1 MKNLVLGALLAVA
14 SSTGCIISSGS
25 SDSVVTARWQFTHLA
40 DKSPRSCPVGFAT
53 ATIVSQPTD
62 TVTHRGFGT
71 TIVDK
76 FDCADGI
83 GTISLPDDTYLVWVE
98 IESDD
103 GTQTYTQSQQTFV
116 DTSFGDATIDID
128 ILDDGGYFFLTWD
141 LVDSVSQKPLTCAEA
156 GVTSSGSVEAIST
169 NMATS
174 QKIITDKF
182 TCEDHF
188 GTTDALLAGN
198 YTVAIDALDS
208 TDRAL
213 SSRSTTVSKT
223 ITAPDGL
230 TDLGHILIPIQ

>member
-14 SSTGCIISSGS
+14 SSTGCIITSD
-25 SDSVVTARWQFTHLA
+25 SDSVVTARWTFTHLA
-40 DKSPRSCPVGFAT
+40 DRSPRSCPVGFAT

-62 TVTHRGFGT
+62 PVTHRGVGT
-71 TIVDK
+71 TVVDK

-103 GTQTYTQSQQTFV
+103 GSQTYTKSQQTFV
-116 DTSFGDATIDID
+116 DTAFGDATVDID

-141 LVDSVSQKPLTCAEA
+141 LVDSVTQKPLNCSEA
-156 GVTSSGSVEAIST
+156 GVTSDGSVEAIST

>member
-1 MKNLVLGALLAVA
+1 
-14 SSTGCIISSGS
+14 
-25 SDSVVTARWQFTHLA
+25 
-40 DKSPRSCPVGFAT
+40 
-53 ATIVSQPTD
+53 
-62 TVTHRGFGT
+62 
-71 TIVDK
+71 
-76 FDCADGI
+76 
-83 GTISLPDDTYLVWVE
+83 
-98 IESDD
+98 
-103 GTQTYTQSQQTFV
+103 
-116 DTSFGDATIDID
+116 
-128 ILDDGGYFFLTWD
+128 
-141 LVDSVSQKPLTCAEA
+141 
-156 GVTSSGSVEAIST
+156 
-169 NMATS
+169 MATS